1 MIKQIL
7 KLKNTKTR
15 LRMLSESTRNRA
27 NYIKERISELEDRN
41 TEMIQMEKEREI
53 RLKKINKEILQSCSF
68 SRKGNIRISEYPRRR
83 EGEGRRVYL
92 KKLS

>member
-1 MIKQIL
+1 
-7 KLKNTKTR
+7 
-15 LRMLSESTRNRA
+15 MLSESTRNRA

-68 SRKGNIRISEYPRRR
+68 SRKGNIRISE
-83 EGEGRRVYL
+83 
-92 KKLS
+92 

>member
-1 MIKQIL
+1 
-7 KLKNTKTR
+7 
-15 LRMLSESTRNRA
+15 MLSESTRNRA

-68 SRKGNIRISEYPRRR
+68 SRKGNSRISEYPRRR
-83 EGEGRRVYL
+83 EGEGRSVYL

>member
-1 MIKQIL
+1 
-7 KLKNTKTR
+7 
-15 LRMLSESTRNRA
+15 MLSESTRNRA